1 MHDIPFTWAQPWA
14 INFFVF
20 AFAVFGEIKGCID
33 YSRLF
38 SRLVVLELGCG
49 GVVSHLIG
57 A

>member
-1 MHDIPFTWAQPWA
+1 MHDVPFTRAQPWA
-14 INFFVF
+14 INFFVL
-20 AFAVFGEIKGCID
+20 AFAVFCEIKGCID

-38 SRLVVLELGCG
+38 GSMVVLKLGCG